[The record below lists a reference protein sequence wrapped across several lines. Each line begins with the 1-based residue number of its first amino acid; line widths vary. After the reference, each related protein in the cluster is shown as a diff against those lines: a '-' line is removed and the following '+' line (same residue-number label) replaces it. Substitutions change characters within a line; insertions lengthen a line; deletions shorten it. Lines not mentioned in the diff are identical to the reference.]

1 MSGSTL
7 GRVQPTQRIAVLQS
21 IYTPAPPLAASA
33 PRRLERIIPASDPA
47 SLAAIR
53 TRLRRVGPISLGDAL
68 LALALVT
75 PAALEAAEARKDDQ
89 PHRSVGAFLHEL
101 GHIDEEGIR
110 AGLAL
115 QLGIPPVDLTHWSL
129 DPALLASLP
138 ASLARAHGVLPL
150 DKHDGTL
157 YVAMS
162 NVLDR
167 DALEALRFRSSCS
180 VEPVYAPRADIDRAL
195 GEHYFAESVV
205 PLSEAELRGEERA
218 QTDDLE
224 DTRDEPAVITDNVV
238 VRLANQIIAE
248 AYRARASDI
257 HIEPSPGRGPTL
269 VRFRV
274 DGRLDMRHSIPWSY
288 RDALVSRFKV
298 MAGMDIADHRL
309 PQDGKIRFRRA
320 GAPPVELRIV
330 TMPTAGGVEDV
341 VMRILATSTAL
352 PLDTL
357 GLQQD
362 DHAKLRAIIEKP
374 YGILLVC
381 GPTGSGKTTSLHAVV
396 RHLND
401 GARKIWTAE
410 NPIEITQPGLRQV
423 EIKPRAG
430 LTFAAALRSFLRA
443 DPDVIMVGEIRDPET
458 AKTAL
463 EASLTGHLVLS
474 TLHTNTAPESIV
486 RLMEMGMNPFNFA
499 DSLLGILAQR
509 LVRCLCPKCHEPRLA
524 DTAMLDQLAREYLN
538 DRAAPQA
545 RVEALIAGWRETF
558 STDGQI
564 TLRQAKG
571 CDECRGTGYRGRLG
585 LFELMPGSDDIRHAI
600 IHGAGA
606 TELFHL
612 AQAEGMRTLK
622 QDGILKVLAGQTD
635 LAQVLA
641 VSQR

>member
-1 MSGSTL
+1 MQDTYS
-7 GRVQPTQRIAVLQS
+7 
-21 IYTPAPPLAASA
+21 PARPAAAST
-33 PRRLERIIPASDPA
+33 PRQLERIVPARDPA
-47 SLAAIR
+47 SLNTIR
-53 TRLRRVGPISLGDAL
+53 ARLRRIGPISLGEAL
-68 LALALVT
+68 LALALVK
-75 PAALEAAEARKDDQ
+75 PAELAAAATRKADQ
-89 PHRSVGAFLHEL
+89 PQRPVGAILHEL
-101 GHIDEEGIR
+101 GHVDEEGIR

-115 QLGIPPVDLTHWSL
+115 QLGIPPVDLAHWPLEPS
-129 DPALLASLP
+129 LLASVP
-138 ASLARAHGVLPL
+138 ASLARSHGVVPL
-150 DKHDGTL
+150 YKQDGTL

-167 DALEALRFRSSCS
+167 DALEALRFRSSCG
-180 VEPVYAPRADIDRAL
+180 VEPVYAPRTDIDRAL
-195 GEHYFAESVV
+195 GDHYFAEAVV
-205 PLSEAELRGEERA
+205 PLSEEELRAAECA
-218 QTDDLE
+218 QTDALA
-224 DTRDEPAVITDNVV
+224 DTREEPAAITDNVV

-274 DGRLDMRHSIPWSY
+274 DGRLYLRHSIPWSY

-320 GAPPVELRIV
+320 GATPIELRIV

-341 VMRILATSTAL
+341 VMRILASSTAL
-352 PLDTL
+352 PLVAL
-357 GLQQD
+357 GLQDD
-362 DHAKLRAIIEKP
+362 DHAKLRDIIEKP

-381 GPTGSGKTTSLHAVV
+381 GPTGSGKTTTLHAVV

-423 EIKPRAG
+423 EIKSRAG
-430 LTFAAALRSFLRA
+430 LTFAAALRAFLRA

-486 RLMEMGMNPFNFA
+486 RLLEMGMNPFNFA

-509 LVRCLCPKCHEPRLA
+509 LVRCLCRTCREPRPA
-524 DTAMLDQLAREYLN
+524 DPALLDQLAREYLN
-538 DRAAPQA
+538 DHQAPQA
-545 RVEALIAGWRETF
+545 RVDALIARWRESF
-558 STDGQI
+558 GTDGQI
-564 TLRQAKG
+564 TLQQARG
-571 CDECRGTGYRGRLG
+571 CEACRGTGYRGRLG

-600 IHGAGA
+600 IRGAGA
-606 TELFHL
+606 AELFQL

-622 QDGILKVLAGQTD
+622 QDGILKILAGQTD

>member
-1 MSGSTL
+1 MHNTLSLASG
-7 GRVQPTQRIAVLQS
+7 A
-21 IYTPAPPLAASA
+21 PARARP
-33 PRRLERIIPASDPA
+33 RLERIQPADTPSA
-47 SLAAIR
+47 LTA
-53 TRLRRVGPISLGDAL
+53 TRAHLRQVGPISLGE
-68 LALALVT
+68 ALVGLDLVEA
-75 PAALEAAEARKDDQ
+75 PALEAAAVRQADP
-89 PHRSVGAFLHEL
+89 PHRPIGAILHEL
-101 GHIDEEGIR
+101 GHIDEDGIH

-115 QLGIPPVDLTHWSL
+115 QLGIPPVALARWPL
-129 DPALLASLP
+129 DPALLSTLP
-138 ASLARAHGVLPL
+138 ASLARSLGVIPL
-150 DKHDGTL
+150 YKQDGTL

-167 DALEALRFRSSCS
+167 EALETLRFRSSCTI
-180 VEPVYAPRADIDRAL
+180 EPVYASRTEIERAL
-195 GEHYFAESVV
+195 ADHYFVDALA
-205 PLSEAELRGEERA
+205 PLSEEELRAHGHAEAEA
-218 QTDDLE
+218 LE
-224 DTRDEPAVITDNVV
+224 DTGAEPAAITDNVV

-269 VRFRV
+269 VRFRI
-274 DGRLDMRHSIPWSY
+274 DGQLYLRHTIPWSY
-288 RDALVSRFKV
+288 RDALVSRYKV

-320 GAPPVELRIV
+320 GAPPMELRMV
-330 TMPTAGGVEDV
+330 TLPTAGGVEDV
-341 VMRILATSTAL
+341 VLRILASSTAL
-352 PLDTL
+352 PLAAL
-357 GLQQD
+357 GFPPD
-362 DHAKLRAIIEKP
+362 DHERLRSVIEKP

-381 GPTGSGKTTSLHAVV
+381 GPTGSGKTTTLHAVV

-410 NPIEITQPGLRQV
+410 NPIEITQAGLRQV

-443 DPDVIMVGEIRDPET
+443 DPDVIMVGEIRDAET

-486 RLMEMGMNPFNFA
+486 RLLEMGMNPFNFA

-509 LVRCLCPKCHEPRLA
+509 LVRCLCPECRTPQPA
-524 DTAMLDQLAREYLN
+524 DRATLERLAREYLN
-538 DRAAPQA
+538 DPAADQ
-545 RVEALIAGWRETF
+545 RHVDGLIGEWLDQFGSNGR
-558 STDGQI
+558 I
-564 TLRQAKG
+564 TLHQAKG
-571 CDECRGTGYRGRLG
+571 CESCRGSGYRGRLG
-585 LFELMPGSDDIRHAI
+585 LFELMVGSDEIRHAI

-606 TELFHL
+606 GELFRL

-622 QDGILKVLAGQTD
+622 QDDILKVLEGRTD

-641 VSQR
+641 VCQR

>member
-1 MSGSTL
+1 MQHTVNLASRDTQRTRPGL
-7 GRVQPTQRIAVLQS
+7 GRIQPAD
-21 IYTPAPPLAASA
+21 TPAALAA
-33 PRRLERIIPASDPA
+33 
-47 SLAAIR
+47 
-53 TRLRRVGPISLGDAL
+53 TREHLRQVGPISLGEAL
-68 LALALVT
+68 IALDRVEVS
-75 PAALEAAEARKDDQ
+75 ALEAAASHKAEQ
-89 PHRSVGAFLHEL
+89 PHRPMGAILHDL
-101 GHIDEEGIR
+101 GHVDEEGIR

-115 QLGIPPVDLTHWSL
+115 QLGIPPVALTAWPL
-129 DPALLASLP
+129 EPTLLASLP
-138 ASLARAHGVLPL
+138 ASLARTHGVLPL
-150 DKHDGTL
+150 YKQDGTL

-167 DALEALRFRSSCS
+167 EALEALRFRSSCT

-195 GEHYFAESVV
+195 SDHYFAEAVV
-205 PLSEAELRGEERA
+205 PLSEEELRGEDHARTEVP
-218 QTDDLE
+218 DDAAH
-224 DTRDEPAVITDNVV
+224 EPAAITDNVV

-257 HIEPSPGRGPTL
+257 HVEPSPGRGPTL
-269 VRFRV
+269 VRFRI
-274 DGRLDMRHSIPWSY
+274 DGRLYLRHSIPWSC

-320 GAPPVELRIV
+320 GAPPIELRIV
-330 TMPTAGGVEDV
+330 TLPTAGGVEDV
-341 VMRILATSTAL
+341 VLRILASSTAL
-352 PLDTL
+352 PLAAL
-357 GLQQD
+357 GLQAD
-362 DHAKLRAIIEKP
+362 DHERLRSVIEKP

-443 DPDVIMVGEIRDPET
+443 DPDVIMVGEIRDAET

-474 TLHTNTAPESIV
+474 TLHTNNAPESIV
-486 RLMEMGMNPFNFA
+486 RLLEMGMNPFNFA

-509 LVRCLCPKCHEPRLA
+509 LVRCLCRECRTPQAA
-524 DTAMLDQLAREYLN
+524 DQATLEQLAREYLN
-538 DRAAPQA
+538 APTASQDRLDEQ
-545 RVEALIAGWRETF
+545 IDQWREHYG
-558 STDGQI
+558 TDGQI
-564 TLRQAKG
+564 VLHQANG
-571 CDECRGTGYRGRLG
+571 CSACRDSGYRGRLG
-585 LFELMPGSDDIRHAI
+585 LFELMIASDDIRHAI

-606 TELFHL
+606 SELFRL

-622 QDGILKVLAGQTD
+622 QDGILKVLEGQTD

>member
-1 MSGSTL
+1 MQNSLSVI
-7 GRVQPTQRIAVLQS
+7 RQK
-21 IYTPAPPLAASA
+21 PPRKTA
-33 PRRLERIIPASDPA
+33 RLERIFPANSPDA
-47 SLAAIR
+47 LAAIR
-53 TRLRRVGPISLGDAL
+53 GRLRRVGPISLGDAL
-68 LALALVT
+68 LALDLVE
-75 PAALEAAEARKDDQ
+75 PSALEAASARQADQ
-89 PHRSVGAFLHEL
+89 PHRPIGAILHEL
-101 GHIDEEGIR
+101 GQVDEEGIR

-115 QLGIPPVDLTHWSL
+115 QLGVPPVDLTHWPL
-129 DPALLASLP
+129 EPALLASLP

-150 DKHDGTL
+150 YKQDGTL
-157 YVAMS
+157 YVALS

-167 DALEALRFRSSCS
+167 DALETLRFRSSCS
-180 VEPVYAPRADIDRAL
+180 VEPVYAPRADIDKVL
-195 GEHYFAESVV
+195 GDHYFTEAVV
-205 PLSEAELRGEERA
+205 PLSEEELRAEERA
-218 QTDDLE
+218 RTDDLE
-224 DTRDEPAVITDNVV
+224 EAREEPAAITDNVV

-257 HIEPSPGRGPTL
+257 HIEPSSGRGPTL

-274 DGRLDMRHSIPWSY
+274 DGRLYLRHSIPWSY

-298 MAGMDIADHRL
+298 MAGLDIADHRL

-330 TMPTAGGVEDV
+330 TLPTAGGVEDV
-341 VMRILATSTAL
+341 VMRILASSTAL
-352 PLDTL
+352 PLAAL
-357 GLQQD
+357 GLQDD

-381 GPTGSGKTTSLHAVV
+381 GPTGSGKTTTLHAVV

-423 EIKPRAG
+423 EIKPRTG

-486 RLMEMGMNPFNFA
+486 RLLEMGMNPFNFA

-509 LVRCLCPKCHEPRLA
+509 LVRCLCRKCSEPRVA
-524 DTAMLDQLAREYLN
+524 DAAMLEALAREYLN
-538 DRAAPQA
+538 NHAVPQA
-545 RVEALIAGWRETF
+545 RIDALVAEWRETF
-558 STDGQI
+558 GTDGRM
-564 TLRQAKG
+564 TLQHAKG

-585 LFELMPGSDDIRHAI
+585 LFELMPGSDEIRHAI

-606 TELFHL
+606 AELFEL